1 MKKTRNI
8 PKIIIIISKNRN
20 IPNSLQIL
28 ESSTFDY

>member
-8 PKIIIIISKNRN
+8 PKIIIISKNRN